1 MMRRFLVFAVV
12 CVVVLATGAVQAAPI
27 FWVSDEPADTTPSN
41 VDRTGANAA
50 LPLST
55 GRLNIFA
62 NTDIRLSGVSLNLL
76 STGDGIRFTGAQ
88 LMNPSN
94 RWAIPGSP
102 TVSDSSVMSLSGG
115 AIPNVVGGGIGPGA
129 PGTDTGPGVLFATVD
144 YATNALGTSNLQ
156 LQVGDLVIAD
166 WEGNNPMVAFGT
178 GPANIPGG
186 VPGGSGPVGV
196 INVIIPEP
204 ATMSLVG
211 LAMVGLLGLARRR
224 K

>member
-1 MMRRFLVFAVV
+1 MMRRFSVFAVV
-12 CVVVLATGAVQAAPI
+12 CAVVLATAAVQAAPI
-27 FWVSDEPADTTPSN
+27 FWVSEEPADTSPSN
-41 VDRTGANAA
+41 VDKTGANAI
-50 LPLST
+50 LPLAT

-62 NTDIRLSGVSLNLL
+62 NTDIRLSGVSLDLVGN
-76 STGDGIRFTGAQ
+76 GNGIKFTGAN

-94 RWAIPGSP
+94 RWAIAGTP
-102 TVSDSSVMSLSGG
+102 TVSDGSVVGLNGG

-129 PGTDTGPGVLFATVD
+129 PGTDAQPGVLFATVD
-144 YATNALGTSNLQ
+144 YQGNLLGHTDLQ
-156 LQVGDLVIAD
+156 LRVGDLVIAD

-186 VPGGSGPVGV
+186 VPGGTGPVGA
-196 INVIIPEP
+196 IDVIIPEP

-211 LAMVGLLGLARRR
+211 LAIVGLLGLARRR